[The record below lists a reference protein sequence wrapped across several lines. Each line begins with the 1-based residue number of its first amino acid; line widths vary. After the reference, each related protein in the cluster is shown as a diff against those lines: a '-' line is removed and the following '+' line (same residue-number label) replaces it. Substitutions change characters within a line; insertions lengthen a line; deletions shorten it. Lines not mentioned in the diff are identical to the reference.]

1 MQLINPCWGDGVS
14 HVIGIVLV
22 VATAVALA
30 GCAGTESATQAAFR
44 AADAE
49 CTSLGAKPGT
59 DAYAECRLAIDMRK
73 ANAELAAEA
82 ARQQGRARP
91 R

>member
-1 MQLINPCWGDGVS
+1 MLR
-14 HVIGIVLV
+14 IVFV
-22 VATAVALA
+22 VATALALA
-30 GCAGTESATQAAFR
+30 GCAGTESATHAAFR

-82 ARQQGRARP
+82 ARQQARTRP
-91 R
+91 L